1 MDTGDTSLEHN
12 WSFPSDLLSFLAAA
26 QAVLAKAS
34 IPHCLIG
41 AAALGAWGRPRA
53 TRDLD
58 LLVLVDEESRAR
70 FIAQLSLSD
79 IRVNQRW
86 LDANP
91 MAKERVTRFTAPS
104 CPDYPLDIIYAAD
117 LHERETLARAQT
129 VLLQGLSLTVVSPE
143 DLILLKLKASRPTD
157 FDDVIGIVKNP
168 RLQLDLAYLWN
179 WVDRLGLQGELQY
192 VFQAADGGGKQE
204 SE

>member
-1 MDTGDTSLEHN
+1 MDTDDTSLEHN
-12 WSFPSDLLSFLAAA
+12 WALPSNLLSFLAAA
-26 QAVLAKAS
+26 QAILAKTS

-58 LLVLVDEESRAR
+58 ILVLVDEELRAR
-70 FIAQLSLSD
+70 LIAQLSLSD

-117 LHERETLARAQT
+117 GHERETLARAQM

-157 FDDVIGIVKNP
+157 FDDVIAIVKNP
-168 RLQLDLAYLWN
+168 HLQLDLTYLWN
-179 WVDRLGLQGELQY
+179 SVDRWGLQG
-192 VFQAADGGGKQE
+192 
-204 SE
+204 